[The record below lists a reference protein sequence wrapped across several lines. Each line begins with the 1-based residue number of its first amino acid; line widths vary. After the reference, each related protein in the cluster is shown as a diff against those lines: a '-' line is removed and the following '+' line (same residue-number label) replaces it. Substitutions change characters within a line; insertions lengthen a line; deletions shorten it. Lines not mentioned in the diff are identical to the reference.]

1 MNNYEVMLL
10 LDPAFASNEEEVN
23 KEISRLMER
32 AGAEIIAQHRW
43 DERRLAF
50 EIKRRKRGVYLL
62 VYVRG
67 PSTSV
72 GSLERDVQLS
82 EGILRV
88 LILRADH
95 VSEEK
100 MHDPIAPPSEFAR
113 RGGDEWSRGF
123 RRSEGRGGG
132 VPKREGE
139 KKKEE
144 AAVPSEAKDTKPT
157 AEAAAPAAEPAEA
170 AEPEAAKAKPEA
182 AEPEAAKAEP
192 EAGSTESAAVAPE
205 ASPDTTGAEASSE
218 PAPS

>member
-1 MNNYEVMLL
+1 LNNYEVMLL

-67 PSTSV
+67 PNTSV

-113 RGGDEWSRGF
+113 RGGDEWSRGA

-132 VPKREGE
+132 EARREREKTKEEAVVPSEPKDA
-139 KKKEE
+139 KATAE
-144 AAVPSEAKDTKPT
+144 AAVPA
-157 AEAAAPAAEPAEA
+157 AEAAEA
-170 AEPEAAKAKPEA
+170 AEPK
-182 AEPEAAKAEP
+182 AAKAET
-192 EAGSTESAAVAPE
+192 EAGSTESAAVTPQ

-218 PAPS
+218 RAPS